1 MLLHPH
7 QQQQQHHHYMQ
18 MANGYSCLDEG
29 AVYYQVLNSQGVPCY
44 VQAMETAVAVAEN
57 TTSTVSTTSTTSTTT
72 SSVAGATSAP
82 ISVAGSSCTTT
93 NSTSSMLCISSEMSI
108 PMGRVNA
115 CEATTTTTTTTTHQY
130 DDVACQQLRRRSST
144 KVDQEEQQQQQ
155 QMLQV
160 RPRGIAYVIQFS
172 VVDGSSQILPE
183 MLSLQDQLQRARPQ
197 FCAKSKQRKAILN
210 QMQLLRNLRRREL
223 DELIETTSLEML
235 DRRLDEL
242 PPPVTCKWTGGVYTL
257 LISLI
262 CIPLPLCSSCA
273 HLLHARDEGADQQAL
288 RKSARGAGRT
298 EA

>member
-1 MLLHPH
+1 
-7 QQQQQHHHYMQ
+7 
-18 MANGYSCLDEG
+18 
-29 AVYYQVLNSQGVPCY
+29 
-44 VQAMETAVAVAEN
+44 
-57 TTSTVSTTSTTSTTT
+57 
-72 SSVAGATSAP
+72 
-82 ISVAGSSCTTT
+82 
-93 NSTSSMLCISSEMSI
+93 
-108 PMGRVNA
+108 MGRVNA

-130 DDVACQQLRRRSST
+130 DDVACQQLRRRSAT
-144 KVDQEEQQQQQ
+144 KVDQEEQQQQ

-172 VVDGSSQILPE
+172 VADGSSEIMPE

-242 PPPVTCKWTGGVYTL
+242 PPPATCKWIGEVSMAY
-257 LISLI
+257 ISNLH
-262 CIPLPLCSSCA
+262 PSLPLCSSCA

-288 RKSARGAGRT
+288 
-298 EA
+298 